1 MNDQINRSAIMEI
14 ATYVIADS
22 REGFEKNIPI
32 IQALPRLETRLGK
45 DHLYIQYL
53 HTAIEFDST
62 IGDIA
67 ILKTS
72 NGMRYSSTG

>member
-1 MNDQINRSAIMEI
+1 MNDIINRSAIMEI
-14 ATYVIADS
+14 ATYVIADYS
-22 REGFEKNIPI
+22 FEIEENISMRE
-32 IQALPRLETRLGK
+32 ALSQLELQPDLNK
-45 DHLYIQYL
+45 SYIQYL

-67 ILKTS
+67 FLKTS

>member
-1 MNDQINRSAIMEI
+1 MNDIINRSAIMEI

-22 REGFEKNIPI
+22 ENIFEKDI
-32 IQALPRLETRLGK
+32 IMKRALPELETRLGK
-45 DHLYIQYL
+45 YHPYIQYL
-53 HTAIEFDST
+53 YTAIEFDPT

-67 ILKTS
+67 FLKAS